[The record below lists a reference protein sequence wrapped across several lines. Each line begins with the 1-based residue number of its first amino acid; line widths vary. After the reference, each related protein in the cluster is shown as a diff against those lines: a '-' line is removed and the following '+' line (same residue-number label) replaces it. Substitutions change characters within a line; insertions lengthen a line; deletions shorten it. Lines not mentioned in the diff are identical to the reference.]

1 MADKYALA
9 VIKNLDLGC
18 DSQPCSSVHF
28 LIMHFVL
35 CGFNQLTLIV
45 FIKLEKSCWKI
56 TAVPFRLALVTISHK
71 DLAKIACSEYFR
83 PVSISD
89 YFRPAIDDV
98 GLHKI
103 CIWPSFWK
111 IPSTLYYFLQVLF
124 FRFLENTQ
132 KEGVCTF
139 TNVSVVCSAV
149 PKFSVQT
156 RNSLKFIV
164 CKQCCCSSW
173 MSNAL

>member
-89 YFRPAIDDV
+89 YFRPAIDGV

-103 CIWPSFWK
+103 RIWPSFSFCFLKQYFFTIFEFLFQISWK
-111 IPSTLYYFLQVLF
+111 YVSQRGMYFYTCNCRVD
-124 FRFLENTQ
+124 
-132 KEGVCTF
+132 
-139 TNVSVVCSAV
+139 CSA
-149 PKFSVQT
+149 KI
-156 RNSLKFIV
+156 LY
-164 CKQCCCSSW
+164 
-173 MSNAL
+173 

>member
-1 MADKYALA
+1 MWQTNKKLG
-9 VIKNLDLGC
+9 LGC
-18 DSQPCSSVHF
+18 DSQPCSAGHPYNA
-28 LIMHFVL
+28 FVL

-45 FIKLEKSCWKI
+45 FKKLGQPCWKI
-56 TAVPFRLALVTISHK
+56 TAVPFRLVLVTISHK

-103 CIWPSFWK
+103 CIWPSFCTQIWREMSLGKYLYDEKSILGWFEQPGQSCEKKVWGRLLAVFEACFFLSFK
-111 IPSTLYYFLQVLF
+111 I
-124 FRFLENTQ
+124 
-132 KEGVCTF
+132 
-139 TNVSVVCSAV
+139 
-149 PKFSVQT
+149 
-156 RNSLKFIV
+156 SLKLVV